1 MILLPRSRITQ
12 PQGRVAITNEWM
24 DTDLGVCVLPTQG
37 PQNLVTQA
45 HGVGGTAP
53 RASVAGVSSQILVAA
68 NASDVPVQFRNP
80 TRACTWMAFAQFS
93 GTAASWLGIA
103 AAKRGNNKLWALMR
117 EANQVPYIE
126 LSLFDGALYNNTTL
140 SLDPEFG
147 SITSATPHLLGF
159 SIDATAGAGTNQTVL
174 RTYNQG
180 VATARNTTVSVAGNF
195 ALDAA
200 GSFFRAGGN
209 HDGNYGAPTAAPWP
223 HALWLSL
230 YWPRTALHADAARA
244 LQSNP
249 WQIFRADPVRIYS
262 LPSGPITFAAPE
274 NLAGVPAGNSIS
286 WSWTAVATATGYEI
300 ETGPVG
306 GPHTSADVGNSLS
319 YEQTGLTGSTPYE
332 ARVRAYR

>member
-93 GTAASWLGIA
+93 ATAGSWLGIA
-103 AAKRGNNKLWALMR
+103 AAKRGNNKLWALLR
-117 EANQVPYIE
+117 ESIQVPYIE
-126 LSLFDGALYNNTTL
+126 LSLFDGAFHNNATL
-140 SLDPEFG
+140 SLNPEFG
-147 SITSATPHLLGF
+147 TGGVQNITSATPHLLGF
-159 SIDATAGAGTNQTVL
+159 SIDATAGTGTNQTVL

-209 HDGNYGAPTAAPWP
+209 HDGNYGAPTATPWP
-223 HALWLSL
+223 HDLWLSL

-249 WQIFRADPVRIYS
+249 WQLFRADPVRIYS
-262 LPSGPITFAAPE
+262 LPSGPV
-274 NLAGVPAGNSIS
+274 GIS
-286 WSWTAVATATGYEI
+286 WSSLTASNIT
-300 ETGPVG
+300 
-306 GPHTSADVGNSLS
+306 
-319 YEQTGLTGSTPYE
+319 QTGARLTLGGIT
-332 ARVRAYR
+332 R